1 MRAGVKWVQGM
12 VRGVVVAGLTAL
24 ILACGS
30 DSPEKLMTSAKE
42 YLAKGDSKAAV
53 IQLRNLLGNAPN
65 NGEARLLLGQAFLDG
80 GEYAAAE
87 KELRRALD
95 LFQPPDQALPPYAR
109 ALLAQGKYKEMVAE
123 IPGYKLSTPGA
134 VAAVR
139 TLLGDAQLQLGNNAR
154 ARDAYAAALAAV
166 PGYPRARLGEAI
178 LIATEGRLDEALKAV
193 DEVIVADPKLAE
205 AHNLRADILLAK
217 GDRDGSKKALEAG
230 VAANERYLP
239 ARLSLISL
247 LTDDR
252 DFDGA
257 AKLIESTKK
266 LAPQDLRVTY
276 LESALAFRRGD
287 KERARQLAQQV
298 LKYLPEHVPT
308 LVLAGAIELDDK
320 KYSAAEPH
328 LRSAV
333 VRAPNH
339 VGARQLLAQTY
350 LRMGQP
356 IKARDAL
363 QPLVDRG
370 LPPIPQLQLLAGEIY
385 LAGGDVQRA
394 TAFYQDAAKGQSAQ
408 QVAARMR
415 LGQIAL
421 ATGRSEEGFR
431 ELETASE
438 LDPGTY
444 QADLALIA
452 GHLRRNEFDK
462 AMEAAKALEKK
473 QPNSPLT
480 FQMYGVVNLAKSDFA
495 AARKSFD
502 KALELQPNYLP
513 AAYSLAQLDTMQKRP
528 EDARKRYE
536 AMIARERNNEQLYIA
551 LADLLVRTGAESRE
565 VAATLQRA
573 VDADPQAT
581 TARLALIGFLLR
593 AGETKA
599 ALAAAQAALAVSP
612 SDPRILAAAGTAQE
626 MAGELNQAIGT
637 LSKLASL
644 QPDTTAPLYRLSAL
658 KLRQN
663 DAEGA
668 IQALRQAQKIAPA
681 EREAVVRLVQIYVAA
696 GRYDEALKEARQ
708 LQASEPQSPDGWGLE
723 GDVYVAQGKYADAE
737 RLYREALRRNPKAV
751 GVAISLHNAMSKAG
765 KGADAAAW
773 GKKWIAEN
781 PRDVGMRLYLGEREL
796 MAKNLKASA
805 GYYKEVIAFDR
816 NNALALNNLAWI
828 GGETGDPNALGYA
841 ETAVKLAPNDPSILD
856 TYGMLLVKK
865 GEAEKGLLHLERA
878 VKAAPARNDLRLNY
892 AKGLIAAGKK
902 DDARKELQALQG
914 MKENFPG
921 KEEVGPLLKGL

>member
-1 MRAGVKWVQGM
+1 MKAGGKSFQGM
-12 VRGVVVAGLTAL
+12 IRGVVVAGFTAL
-24 ILACGS
+24 LLACGS
-30 DSPEKLMTSAKE
+30 DSPEKLMSSAKD

-53 IQLRNLLGNAPN
+53 IQLRNLVGNAPN
-65 NGEARLLLGQAFLDG
+65 NGEARLLLGQALLDG
-80 GEYAAAE
+80 GEYASAE

-109 ALLAQGKYKEMVAE
+109 ALLAQGKYKELVAE
-123 IPGYKLSTPGA
+123 IPGYKLSTPTA

-139 TLLGDAQLQLGNNAR
+139 TLLGDAQMQLGNNAR
-154 ARDAYAAALAAV
+154 ARDAYAAALAAF

-193 DEVIVADPKLAE
+193 DEVIAADPKLAE

-217 GDRDGSKKALEAG
+217 GDRDGSKKALQAG

-252 DFDGA
+252 DFEGA

-276 LESALAFRRGD
+276 LESALAYRRGD
-287 KERARQLAQQV
+287 KDKARQQAQQV

-320 KYSAAEPH
+320 KYSAAEPY
-328 LRSAV
+328 LRKAV
-333 VRAPNH
+333 AKAPSH

-356 IKARDAL
+356 VKARDAL
-363 QPLVDRG
+363 QPLVDSG
-370 LPPIPQLQLLAGEIY
+370 LPAIPQLQLLAGEIY
-385 LAGGDVQRA
+385 LASGDVQRA
-394 TAFYQDAAKGQSAQ
+394 TAFYQEAAKGQSSQ
-408 QVAARMR
+408 QVAARTR

-421 ATGRSEEGFR
+421 ASGRSEEGFR

-462 AMEAAKALEKK
+462 ALEAVRALEKK

-480 FQMYGVVNLAKSDFA
+480 FQMYGVVNLAKNDFA

-513 AAYSLAQLDTMQKRP
+513 AAYSLAQLDAMQKKP

-536 AMIARERNNEQLYIA
+536 GMIARERNNEQLYIA
-551 LADLLVRTGAESRE
+551 LADFLVRTGAEPRE

-581 TARLALIGFLLR
+581 TARLALIGFLMR
-593 AGETKA
+593 SGEAKA
-599 ALAAAQAALAVSP
+599 ALNAAQAALAVAP
-612 SDPRILAAAGTAQE
+612 SDPRLLAAAGTAQE
-626 MAGELNQAIGT
+626 MADEINQSIGT
-637 LSKLASL
+637 FSKLAAL
-644 QPDTTAPLYRLSAL
+644 QPETTMPLYRIAAL
-658 KLRQN
+658 RLRQN
-663 DAEGA
+663 DADGA
-668 IQALRQAQKIAPA
+668 IQALRQAQKIAPS

-708 LQASEPQSPDGWGLE
+708 LQGSEPKSPDGWALE
-723 GDVYVAQGKYADAE
+723 GDIYFSQRKYAEAE
-737 RLYREALRRNPKAV
+737 RMYREALTRDPKAAA
-751 GVAISLHNAMSKAG
+751 VAIQLHNALASGG
-765 KGADAAAW
+765 KGAEAAAW
-773 GKKWIAEN
+773 AKKWIAEN

-805 GYYKEVIAFDR
+805 GYYQAAIAIDR

-828 GGETGDPNALGYA
+828 GGETGDPKALGYA
-841 ETAVKLAPNDPSILD
+841 ESAVKLAPGNASILD

-865 GEAEKGLLHLERA
+865 GEAAKGLPYLERA
-878 VKAAPARNDLRLNY
+878 VKAEPARNDLRLNY
-892 AKGLIAAGKK
+892 AKGLIGAGKK
-902 DDARKELQALQG
+902 DEARKELQALQG
-914 MKENFPG
+914 VKADFPG
-921 KEEVGPLLKGL
+921 KDEVGLLLKGL